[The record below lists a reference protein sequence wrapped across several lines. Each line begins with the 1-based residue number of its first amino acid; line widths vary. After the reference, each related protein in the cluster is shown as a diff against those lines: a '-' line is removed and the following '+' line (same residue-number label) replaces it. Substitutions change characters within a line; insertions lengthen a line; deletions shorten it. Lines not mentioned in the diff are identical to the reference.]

1 MNFIRLTAL
10 SILLLSS
17 LSVVAQQAI
26 DSAMKALE
34 KSKSV
39 TNEVY
44 SERRDP
50 DSKTVVSSNRLY
62 EFTDN
67 ALANK
72 LIDAIRKERGNASS
86 FQMNNRNPN
95 AGYAITFESKDGRSY
110 AKYALVQKGELWVFS
125 VIKSTV
131 RVNSSKKRGK
141 DRSEYHEIPG
151 VSLSFDGDLDRLDM
165 ALLDNNGCS
174 MLTGVTPGVI
184 YDSKG
189 NRISVEG
196 TKEDALTY
204 THTTTTVSR
213 DGKTIVTITS
223 SDPVVEA
230 AAQTIKE
237 ANCVAIQ
244 ARAEARKA
252 AFEASSKASK
262 AAAEARAVALRQAAE
277 ARAAAAEARAKSLR
291 ETAETRKKAAEARKK
306 AAEARAKAAKA
317 RKSQK
322 SSSTSY
328 YYFSSID

>member
-50 DSKTVVSSNRLY
+50 ESKTVVSSNRLY

-252 AFEASSKASK
+252 A
-262 AAAEARAVALRQAAE
+262 AEARAVALRQAAE
-277 ARAAAAEARAKSLR
+277 ARAVAAEARAKTLR
-291 ETAETRKKAAEARKK
+291 EAAETRKKAAEARKK

>member
-262 AAAEARAVALRQAAE
+262 AAAEARAVALR

-291 ETAETRKKAAEARKK
+291 EAAETRKKAAEARKK

>member
-189 NRISVEG
+189 NRIFVEG

-223 SDPVVEA
+223 SDPVVE

-277 ARAAAAEARAKSLR
+277 ARAAAAEARAKTLR
-291 ETAETRKKAAEARKK
+291 EAAETRKKAAEARQK